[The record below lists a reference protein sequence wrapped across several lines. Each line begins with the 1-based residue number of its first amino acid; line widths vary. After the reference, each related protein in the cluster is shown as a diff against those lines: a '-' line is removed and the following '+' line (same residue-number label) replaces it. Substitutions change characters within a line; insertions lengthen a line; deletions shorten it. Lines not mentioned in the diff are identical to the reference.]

1 MPLRRVSVALP
12 PGRLMPRFYS
22 SQITPVTIGIRRED
36 PGRIWE
42 RRAPLT
48 PDAVAELVSRDN
60 VRVLVQ
66 ECERR
71 VFPLG
76 EYIRVR
82 TSIYACDLEL
92 IIERRR
98 HAGGC
103 GGALDA

>member
-1 MPLRRVSVALP
+1 MPLRRVTVALP
-12 PGRLMPRFYS
+12 PGRLTPRFHS
-22 SQITPVTIGIRRED
+22 SQTTPVTIGIRRED

-42 RRAPLT
+42 RRVPLT
-48 PDAVAELVSRDN
+48 PDAVAELVSRDH

-71 VFPLG
+71 VFPLE

-82 TSIYACDLEL
+82 TIYACGSEF
-92 IIERRR
+92 IIEHRR

>member
-12 PGRLMPRFYS
+12 PGRLTLRFYT
-22 SQITPVTIGIRRED
+22 SQTTPVTIGIRRED

-48 PDAVAELVSRDN
+48 PDAVAGLVRDN

-71 VFPLG
+71 VFPLE

-82 TSIYACDLEL
+82 TICVHDPEC

-103 GGALDA
+103 

>member
-12 PGRLMPRFYS
+12 PGRLTLRFYT
-22 SQITPVTIGIRRED
+22 SQTTPVTIGIRRED

-48 PDAVAELVSRDN
+48 PDAVAGLVSRDN
-60 VRVLVQ
+60 VRVLIQ

-71 VFPLG
+71 VFPLE

-82 TSIYACDLEL
+82 TIYARDPEF
-92 IIERRR
+92 IIECRH

-103 GGALDA
+103 GGTFDA